1 MTLLP
6 RILIVEDDPL
16 IAEDLYDL
24 CQIQGYPVCPI
35 AYNAGQALIHLKECK
50 PQIAILDIN
59 LSDELDGI
67 EIARK
72 IEDDY
77 RIPYLFLTSYS
88 DANTLE
94 RVYGLNYRGYIVKP
108 FNKNQ
113 LFAPLD
119 LAWKQSQPQRTKD
132 ISQWLLDHNLKLTG
146 REMDVFLR
154 LIKGE
159 TVSELSE
166 KLSISPNTAKYYI
179 KNIYTKLDVHSRA
192 TFFVKV
198 KDLKTSS

>member
-1 MTLLP
+1 MMDLP
-6 RILIVEDDPL
+6 KILIVEDDPL

-24 CQIQGYPVCPI
+24 CQLEGYPVCPI
-35 AYNAGQALIHLKECK
+35 AYNAGQALIHLQDYK

-59 LSDELDGI
+59 LSDDLDGI
-67 EIARK
+67 EIAKK
-72 IEDDY
+72 IESDF

-88 DANTLE
+88 DATTLA

-113 LFAPLD
+113 LFASLD
-119 LAWKQSQPQRTKD
+119 LAWKQSQPQKTKD
-132 ISQWLLDHNLKLTG
+132 INQWLLDQNIKLTG

-154 LIKGE
+154 LLRGE
-159 TVSELSE
+159 SVSELSE
-166 KLSISPNTAKYYI
+166 KLNISPNTAKYYI

-198 KDLKTSS
+198 KEIQANF